1 MGKLVSSAVL
11 LLIAFS
17 LLLAAATLR
26 SQRPGPVVNLLRLAG
41 YVVAAIALA
50 VGAGSLLAVIDPGEV
65 GVRHA
70 FGYTDPAPLLAGI
83 RYVPPWSSIERYST
97 REEQWPTRG
106 EQIEAIEALSSE
118 QMGMHVEVSIRC
130 RSNPCKPPKTS
141 PEIATKN
148 RSPGPVP
155 TAIAT
160 AVPDA

>member
-50 VGAGSLLAVIDPGEV
+50 VGAGARLVVIDPGQV

-70 FGYTDPAPLLAGI
+70 FGSTDPTPLLAGI
-83 RYVPPWSSIERYST
+83 RFVPPWSSIERYSS
-97 REEQWPTRG
+97 RPVRWR
-106 EQIEAIEALSSE
+106 
-118 QMGMHVEVSIRC
+118 R
-130 RSNPCKPPKTS
+130 RSTP
-141 PEIATKN
+141 
-148 RSPGPVP
+148 RSPRSSRSRPSG
-155 TAIAT
+155 TASRWRDSK
-160 AVPDA
+160 PNSSGS